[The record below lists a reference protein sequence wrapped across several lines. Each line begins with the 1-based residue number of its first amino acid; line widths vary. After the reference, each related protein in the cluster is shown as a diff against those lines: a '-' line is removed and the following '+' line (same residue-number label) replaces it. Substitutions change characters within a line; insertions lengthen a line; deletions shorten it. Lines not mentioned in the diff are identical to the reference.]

1 MPFTCFSKT
10 ADTNAAANINEVKE
24 MAKFL
29 NTWHMNPVGPWPT
42 DPAETAKLSEM
53 LFAMLDK
60 ALKEGELLEF
70 GYFPNG
76 TSGYAIVSGAEG
88 KDMFRRA
95 FSFYPWIVSEVRE
108 MIPYETGKE
117 IMRAVMK
124 AEVEQMAA
132 MKR

>member
-1 MPFTCFSKT
+1 
-10 ADTNAAANINEVKE
+10 

-29 NTWHMNPVGPWPT
+29 NTWHMNPVAPWPT
-42 DPAETAKLSEM
+42 DPAEMTQLSEM

-60 ALKEGELLEF
+60 GLKEDGLLEF
-70 GYFPNG
+70 GYFPDG
-76 TSGYAIVSGAEG
+76 TSGYAIVSGEA
-88 KDMFRRA
+88 KDMFTRT

-117 IMRAVMK
+117 IMRGVLK
-124 AEVEQMAA
+124 AEAEAMAA